1 MEAQFLQSQEAVQ
14 SSDPGYTLSTYILG
28 AHTSAL
34 PAGVRHVCI
43 SALSVDIPADVV
55 VGWLQLAA
63 GHPPTGELS
72 AHTVHAINEMS
83 ADTLVDGVAEIWR
96 RRVKSAGIDRQRW
109 VNFINAAVRRSKKL
123 NG

>member
-1 MEAQFLQSQEAVQ
+1 M
-14 SSDPGYTLSTYILG
+14 
-28 AHTSAL
+28 
-34 PAGVRHVCI
+34 CI
-43 SALSVDIPADVV
+43 SALSVDVPADVV

-72 AHTVHAINEMS
+72 QHTVRAIV
-83 ADTLVDGVAEIWR
+83 ALPTDTLIDGVAEIWR

-123 NG
+123 YA